1 MTRLDVA
8 CSGCYQIV
16 GRMTWALIGEYTGRN
31 TVMLEC
37 VLPLGL
43 LSCSLCIALIRA
55 CPHLRPIDS
64 RIKARQAPE
73 ISVLGSAAPAY
84 EMSHRLYV

>member
-8 CSGCYQIV
+8 GSGCYQIV
-16 GRMTWALIGEYTGRN
+16 GHILGRSWALIGAYTGRN

-43 LSCSLCIALIRA
+43 LSRSLCIALMRA
-55 CPHLRPIDS
+55 LVHI
-64 RIKARQAPE
+64 
-73 ISVLGSAAPAY
+73 
-84 EMSHRLYV
+84 